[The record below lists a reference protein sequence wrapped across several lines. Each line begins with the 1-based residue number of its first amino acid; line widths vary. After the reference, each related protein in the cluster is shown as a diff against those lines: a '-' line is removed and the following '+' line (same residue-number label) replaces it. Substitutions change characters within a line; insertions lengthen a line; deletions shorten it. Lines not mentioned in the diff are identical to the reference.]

1 MEQVFYRLH
10 VRSHDYI
17 TRYVPQRV
25 RWATEVTLLAGALC
39 MVSLLVVLHVSHV
52 LPHDGG
58 CLKDLVP
65 QMRAGIDGAPP
76 PAQALPY
83 DILRVRVVPP
93 ERSELREAFAQLY
106 EFWGGAMPG
115 GPAGRG
121 DRSGAR
127 ASPSSWALGWAL
139 GLGGGRVDELQAA
152 ACPSQGGQG
161 GAGGDGATDC
171 AEEEMRTFYFALEK
185 GWLLI
190 SPEERARHRVVEKTV
205 EVSGELYKACMA
217 PLTHVAENRRRTGGG
232 GAGES
237 RSSVTSLLLRGLLQS
252 VLGYET
258 VVVHALIAL
267 SGGRGFLSVRGPFS
281 SDIYD
286 LGTAAEYSVVAS
298 GARAGAPEGADDAGD
313 GSGRRYDASTIGKL
327 VGYKLGVIFTA
338 LFLFFVTT
346 PLVSFTLRETQER
359 MLKFTFLLHHHVRH
373 RQSYVALIAA
383 HMVDSLVYIPI
394 MVGMVFFLFEFFD
407 DQLLAFVVL
416 SGVWIC
422 EVYSAISVRT
432 PQSIRFFPRFFFL
445 YFLAFHVYF
454 FSYPFGG
461 FSHLAVLAAFVLPM
475 LHAMVHFWNRF
486 EAPALSGGSITAMQ
500 PRMPVLPVF
509 PRWTYPEPANGD
521 RGRGGGGGAL
531 VREGRGGGG
540 GGEGDG
546 EDRGAHHREGHSPP
560 PLASSSAAPSSTL
573 AVAMTAGR
581 MAGNGS
587 GQTAIP
593 IPQRPTISTGAG
605 AAAALPSSSPPP
617 VAAAFS
623 GVNPP

>member
-1 MEQVFYRLH
+1 MALLPASPTTSCGLESCPGAIRAQRRL
-10 VRSHDYI
+10 RSC
-17 TRYVPQRV
+17 T
-25 RWATEVTLLAGALC
+25 
-39 MVSLLVVLHVSHV
+39 SS
-52 LPHDGG
+52 GG
-58 CLKDLVP
+58 
-65 QMRAGIDGAPP
+65 G
-76 PAQALPY
+76 
-83 DILRVRVVPP
+83 
-93 ERSELREAFAQLY
+93 SF
-106 EFWGGAMPG
+106 G

-121 DRSGAR
+121 DRSGACV
-127 ASPSSWALGWAL
+127 AIELGARL
-139 GLGGGRVDELQAA
+139 GARLGGGRVDELRRPRALRRAA
-152 ACPSQGGQG
+152 RGR
-161 GAGGDGATDC
+161 GGDGATDC

-237 RSSVTSLLLRGLLQS
+237 RSSVTSHLLRGLLQS

-338 LFLFFVTT
+338 LFLFSSDPAGELHAARDAGAHAQVHLPAAPPRAAPAVVRGADRGAHGRQPRIHSDHGWNGLL
-346 PLVSFTLRETQER
+346 PLRIFRRPAPGLRGAER
-359 MLKFTFLLHHHVRH
+359 RV
-373 RQSYVALIAA
+373 
-383 HMVDSLVYIPI
+383 
-394 MVGMVFFLFEFFD
+394 
-407 DQLLAFVVL
+407 
-416 SGVWIC
+416 IC

-432 PQSIRFFPRFFFL
+432 PQPIRFFPRFFFL